1 MKERAACMWIVM
13 LNGGL
18 GNQMFQYIFALY
30 LAQNDAHV
38 VIDDSAFFGAHVAH
52 GGFEVPLFFQQGILP
67 RLSAHFSSD
76 VWDEMVARKECG
88 MSIPEQLRD
97 GGLSIIYVRQD
108 AGDCPDF
115 LGNTTEVN
123 AADRARILSFSRT
136 QMIYFAGYWMDF
148 GYFTE
153 IQKSFWECFRFPP
166 FSTEKQI
173 RMANEIASMENAVA
187 IHVRRGDMAALGL
200 SNPPKYFRQA
210 IEALEDLVSIDRF
223 FLFSDDLVY
232 CMENAEEFG
241 LAGIRS
247 RLTVVEGNRG
257 REAYVDMQLMSLCR
271 FRIADR
277 SSFSQLAG
285 VLCRLPGNLT
295 TVWNPPVVTGY
306 CIPV

>member
-1 MKERAACMWIVM
+1 MWIVM

-30 LAQNDAHV
+30 LAQNGARV

-67 RLSAHFSSD
+67 RLSAHFSLD

-200 SNPPKYFRQA
+200 SNPPTYFRQA
-210 IEALEDLVSIDRF
+210 IDALEDLVSIDRF
-223 FLFSDDLVY
+223 FLFSDDLTY
-232 CMENAEEFG
+232 CMENAEELG
-241 LAGIRS
+241 LTPIRS
-247 RLTVVEGNRG
+247 RLSVMEGNRG

-285 VLCRLPGNLT
+285 VLCRLPGNFT
-295 TVWNPPVVTGY
+295 TVWNPPIVTGY
-306 CIPV
+306 RIPV

>member
-1 MKERAACMWIVM
+1 MWIVM

-30 LAQNDAHV
+30 LAQHGARV
-38 VIDDSAFFGAHVAH
+38 VIDDSAFFGAHVEH
-52 GGFEVPLFFQQGILP
+52 KGFEVPLFFPQGILP

-88 MSIPEQLRD
+88 MSIPEQLRE

-115 LGNTTEVN
+115 WGNTTEVN
-123 AADRARILSFSRT
+123 VADHARILSFSRT

-166 FSTEKQI
+166 FSSEKQV
-173 RMANEIASMENAVA
+173 RTAREISSMENAVA
-187 IHVRRGDMAALGL
+187 LHVRRGDMAALGC
-200 SNPPKYFRQA
+200 SNPPEYFRRA
-210 IEALEDLVSIDRF
+210 IGELERLASIDHY
-223 FLFSDDLVY
+223 FLFSDDLAY
-232 CMENAEEFG
+232 CLEHADELG
-241 LAGIRS
+241 LTAIRS
-247 RLTVVEGNRG
+247 RLTVVDGNRG

-285 VLCRLPGNLT
+285 VLCRVPGNLT
-295 TVWNPPVVTGY
+295 TVWQPPTVTGFSV
-306 CIPV
+306 PV